1 MYVLGLATD
10 FCVRASVL
18 AALSPTSPP
27 WKVFVV
33 REAVRGVDPVASER
47 VLKELTAAGAC
58 VISMGGKELA
68 SRLA

>member
-1 MYVLGLATD
+1 M
-10 FCVRASVL
+10 L